1 MEYIMGKKEDLEGV
15 LKLLE
20 QLIENRGPIIDFDYA
35 FKIWNYIETHNIKYI
50 LAKEKNDI
58 IGLCYLCVIPNLTH
72 NGKSVGFIG
81 HLIIDKNYRQKGIGK
96 KLMQK
101 AMEYAKQC
109 NCYKVI
115 IQSGIEREDAHKF
128 YEKLG
133 FDGKSKKA
141 YELNLE

>member
-1 MEYIMGKKEDLEGV
+1 MDYVMGNKDDLEGI

-20 QLIENRGPIIDFDYA
+20 QLVENRGTTINFNYA
-35 FKIWNYIETHNIKYI
+35 IKIWNYIETKNIKYM
-50 LAKEKNDI
+50 LAKENNDI
-58 IGLCYLCVIPNLTH
+58 IGLCYLCIIPNLTH
-72 NGKSVGFIG
+72 NGKSLGYIG
-81 HLIIDKNYRQKGIGK
+81 HLIVDKNYRQKGIGK

-101 AMEYAKQC
+101 AIEYSKQS

-115 IQSGIEREDAHKF
+115 IQSGIEREGAHKF

-141 YELNLE
+141 YELKLE

>member
-1 MEYIMGKKEDLEGV
+1 MEYVMGKKDDLEGI

-20 QLIENRGPIIDFDYA
+20 QLIDNRGPTINFNYA
-35 FKIWNYIETHNIKYI
+35 IKIWNYVETNNIKYM
-50 LAKEKNDI
+50 LAKENNDI
-58 IGLCYLCVIPNLTH
+58 IGLCYLCVFPNLTH
-72 NGKSVGFIG
+72 NGKSLGYIG
-81 HLIIDKNYRQKGIGK
+81 HLIVDKNYRQKGIGK

-101 AMEYAKQC
+101 AIEYSKKS

-115 IQSGIEREDAHKF
+115 IQSGIEREGAHKF

-141 YELNLE
+141 YELKLE

>member
-1 MEYIMGKKEDLEGV
+1 MEYVMGKKDDLEGI

-20 QLIENRGPIIDFDYA
+20 QLIENRGPTINFNYA
-35 FKIWNYIETHNIKYI
+35 IKIWNYIEINNIKYM
-50 LAKEKNDI
+50 LAKENNDI
-58 IGLCYLCVIPNLTH
+58 IGLCNLCVFPNLTH
-72 NGKSVGFIG
+72 NGKSLGYIG
-81 HLIIDKNYRQKGIGK
+81 HLIVDKNYRQKGIGK

-101 AMEYAKQC
+101 AIEYLKQS

-115 IQSGIEREDAHKF
+115 IQSGIEREGAHKF

-141 YELNLE
+141 YELKLE

>member
-1 MEYIMGKKEDLEGV
+1 MEYVMGKKDDLEGI

-20 QLIENRGPIIDFDYA
+20 QLIDNRGPTINFNYA
-35 FKIWNYIETHNIKYI
+35 IKIWNYVETNNIKYM
-50 LAKEKNDI
+50 LAKENNDI
-58 IGLCYLCVIPNLTH
+58 IGLCYLCVFPNLTH
-72 NGKSVGFIG
+72 NGKSLGYIG
-81 HLIIDKNYRQKGIGK
+81 HLIVDKNYRQKGIGK

-101 AMEYAKQC
+101 AIEYSKKS

-115 IQSGIEREDAHKF
+115 IQSGIEREGAHKF